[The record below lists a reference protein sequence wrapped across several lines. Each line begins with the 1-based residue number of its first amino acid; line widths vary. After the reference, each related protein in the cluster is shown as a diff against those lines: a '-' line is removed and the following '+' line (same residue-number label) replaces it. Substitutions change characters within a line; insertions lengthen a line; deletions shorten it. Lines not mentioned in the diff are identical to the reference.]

1 MEHSTTWASPPSHS
15 LGASASRTNILGGLG
30 NEEAAAPGTP
40 DTHQC
45 HCLSPRVGFCLEAE
59 HTPARPAS
67 VSRAGALGGEGLP
80 RAAERRSGRGLRG
93 WTLPSLS
100 VTPPEGRTKQDPLLG
115 GPTPTVTMV
124 TTEANHRRKTQGERQ
139 AGSPG
144 QPRLQAGRGLDQGP
158 LSSGPHPHTRPLP
171 LPGPAP
177 LGCVFC
183 NQARVRASGGPPFP
197 ACAPLD
203 SPGAIFWAQ
212 EGFSEEGVSGARSC
226 LPSLPG
232 SCCPSRE
239 CPPSGL
245 PVPSALMT
253 GR

>member
-30 NEEAAAPGTP
+30 NEGAAAPGTP

-45 HCLSPRVGFCLEAE
+45 HCLSPRVGFCPEAE

-158 LSSGPHPHTRPLP
+158 LSSGPHPHTRPHP
-171 LPGPAP
+171 PAWPGPP
-177 LGCVFC
+177 G
-183 NQARVRASGGPPFP
+183 VRFLEP
-197 ACAPLD
+197 
-203 SPGAIFWAQ
+203 SPG
-212 EGFSEEGVSGARSC
+212 SGQRGA
-226 LPSLPG
+226 SLPCLRPTRLPRG
-232 SCCPSRE
+232 HLLGPG
-239 CPPSGL
+239 GL
-245 PVPSALMT
+245 
-253 GR
+253 

>member
-30 NEEAAAPGTP
+30 NEEAAAPGSP

-124 TTEANHRRKTQGERQ
+124 TTEANHRSRPKANGKRGHL
-139 AGSPG
+139 GSPASRQVG
-144 QPRLQAGRGLDQGP
+144 AWTKGRCP
-158 LSSGPHPHTRPLP
+158 
-171 LPGPAP
+171 PAP
-177 LGCVFC
+177 TPTRGPSPCL
-183 NQARVRASGGPPFP
+183 ARPPWGAFSGTKP
-197 ACAPLD
+197 AK
-203 SPGAIFWAQ
+203 PG
-212 EGFSEEGVSGARSC
+212 SGQRGA
-226 LPSLPG
+226 SLPCLRPTRLPRG
-232 SCCPSRE
+232 HLLGPG
-239 CPPSGL
+239 GL
-245 PVPSALMT
+245 
-253 GR
+253 